1 MLFLCI
7 CNLFIDFMLKGKVFL
22 DYTDLFSP
30 SEYGKSDK
38 IILKYFQ

>member
-1 MLFLCI
+1 MCECI
-7 CNLFIDFMLKGKVFL
+7 CNGFIDFMLKGKVFL
-22 DYTDLFSP
+22 DYTNLFSP